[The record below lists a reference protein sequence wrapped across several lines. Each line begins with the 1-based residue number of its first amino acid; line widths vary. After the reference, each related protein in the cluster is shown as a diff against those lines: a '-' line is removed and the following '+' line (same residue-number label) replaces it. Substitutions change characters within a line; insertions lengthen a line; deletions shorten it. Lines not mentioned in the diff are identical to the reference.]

1 MALINIGTADG
12 STLGN
17 PEVGNYYIFVDS
29 NNSNLLTR
37 RDSNGVDLVYSIGE
51 SINQLGWIAATD
63 TTYTS
68 GSPLAIS
75 ANTDTE
81 LDFSNDSIINTYAPN
96 GYDETDFFDDV
107 NNRILSPAVGYAY
120 MFRLTFKCLPAN
132 NSRVLNVSYNIGT
145 DINNQII
152 IDSRSAE
159 LRSSSNATNFSASS
173 LIYSLDTFIANGM
186 QIILNTNTNA
196 SVYDISMVIS
206 RIN

>member
-17 PEVGNYYIFVDS
+17 PEAGNFYLFVDS

-37 RDSNGVDLVYSIGE
+37 RSSDGTDLVYGIGE
-51 SINQLGWIAATD
+51 SIDQLGWIAVTD

-68 GSPLAIS
+68 GSPFAIT
-75 ANTDTE
+75 ANADAV
-81 LDFSNDSIINTYAPN
+81 LDFNNDSIIQTYAPN
-96 GYDETDFFDDV
+96 GYTVSDFFNDTT
-107 NNRILSPAVGYAY
+107 NRILSPQVGYAY

-132 NSRVLNVSYNIGT
+132 NSRVLNVSYSIGT
-145 DINNQII
+145 DINNQIV
-152 IDSRSAE
+152 IDSRSSE
-159 LRSSSNATNFSASS
+159 LRSSASATNFSSSS
-173 LIYSLDTFIANGM
+173 LIYSLQTFITNGM
-186 QIILNTNTNA
+186 QIILNADTNA